1 MTDPIVSSN
10 SASSPQ
16 SLGDVSGLASAITNE
31 ERGGP
36 ISGALSL
43 LRDPSV
49 FVRRSSAHYLRE
61 HARRISVDTG
71 SLAEIVLRERDEE
84 TAVQLIAAVAHFPV
98 GAQRLVST
106 LVYCAH
112 DVRRPIAIAAAES
125 LGQLGQIARG
135 AFAPMW
141 LSRGLRVGGEG
152 ELMSSRFEQALSLD
166 SRRMYL
172 AMGASLDELSAIGTR
187 EIGGLLRTTRQRGAV
202 GAAEIPYVGL
212 LYGLCGGSDDLRSE
226 ALRLCRKHPGAVHGG
241 DSSLVEPALATAMAL
256 LQRPGSSRGLV
267 REFFEACSQI
277 GCAPGLA
284 SVLAT
289 FAEGDEVDHK
299 LLRDFAVAS
308 MLREGDAA
316 LPIGSTLEEVWHP
329 DANIVRAAASNLAV
343 LAPWVGAELGA
354 TVVRNLFEVL
364 LERIHDSPRVVA
376 ALVGSIAMIEGFD
389 REVVSCCSQAI
400 SATGDRGTHAAI
412 ASVLGKKGYS
422 CEDSRRKATSML
434 RYLAGSESSLVS
446 ETARF
451 YLGNEPGLS
460 S

>member
-1 MTDPIVSSN
+1 
-10 SASSPQ
+10 
-16 SLGDVSGLASAITNE
+16 
-31 ERGGP
+31 
-36 ISGALSL
+36 
-43 LRDPSV
+43 
-49 FVRRSSAHYLRE
+49 
-61 HARRISVDTG
+61 
-71 SLAEIVLRERDEE
+71 LRERDED
-84 TAVQLIAAVAHFPV
+84 TAVQLIAAVPHFPA

-106 LVYCAH
+106 LVYRAH
-112 DVRRPIAIAAAES
+112 DDSKSIANAAADS
-125 LGQLGQIARG
+125 LGQLGLVARG

-141 LSRGLRVGGEG
+141 LSRGLGAGNQRAHISG
-152 ELMSSRFEQALSLD
+152 RFEDALSLD
-166 SRRMYL
+166 SRRMYF
-172 AMGASLDELSAIGTR
+172 AMGASLDELSAMGAR
-187 EIGGLLRTTRQRGAV
+187 EIAGLLRASRQRGAIGV
-202 GAAEIPYVGL
+202 AEVPYVGL
-212 LYGLCGGSDDLRSE
+212 LHGLCGGSDDLRSE
-226 ALRLCRKHPGAVHGG
+226 ALRLCRKHPSAVHGG
-241 DSSLVEPALATAMAL
+241 DPALVEPALATAMVL
-256 LQRPGSSRGLV
+256 LIRRGSSSGLV

-284 SVLAT
+284 GVLTT
-289 FAEGDEVDHK
+289 FRERDDVDHK

-308 MLREGDAA
+308 LLREGDAT
-316 LPIGSTLEEVWHP
+316 LPIASTLEEVWHP

-343 LAPWVGAELGA
+343 LAPWVGAELGTA
-354 TVVRNLFEVL
+354 VVRDLFEVL
-364 LERIHDSPRVVA
+364 RERIDDSPRVVA